1 MTPPSDDILRL
12 GLPSGS
18 MQQSTYDLFD
28 RAGYH
33 IRARDRSV
41 FPTIDDEQINC
52 VLFRAQEMS
61 RYVVDGL
68 IDCGLTGHD
77 WIVENGNADD
87 VVEVCELVYSRAT
100 RKPARWVL
108 AVPAESPIEKPEDL
122 NGKLVATE
130 IVNTVRRYFDGKGVD
145 ARVEFS
151 WGTTEIKAR
160 ICDAIVDL
168 TETGSSIRANNLR
181 VIDTLLTSTIRFI
194 ANKKAWD
201 VPWKREKIENIAMLL
216 TGAIA
221 ARGKVGLKLNCG
233 REQLEKVV
241 ELVPALKSPTVNE
254 THDGGYAVEVIIDEY
269 LERDLIPQLKRLG
282 ATELFTYPLNKVI
295 P

>member
-1 MTPPSDDILRL
+1 MSPLPDDTLRI

-18 MQQSTYDLFD
+18 MQQSTFDLFG

-33 IRARDRSV
+33 VRARERSV
-41 FPTIDDEQINC
+41 FPTIDDPGLSC
-52 VLFRAQEMS
+52 VMFRAQEVS

-68 IDCGLTGHD
+68 IDCGLTGRD
-77 WIVENGNADD
+77 WIVENGNEDD

-100 RKPARWVL
+100 RQPARWVL
-108 AVPAESPIEKPEDL
+108 AVPAESPVQRPEDL
-122 NGKLVATE
+122 NGKVVATE
-130 IVNTVRRYFDGKGVD
+130 IVNTVRRYFASKGVE

-181 VIDTLLTSTIRFI
+181 VIDTLLTSTIRFV
-194 ANKKAWD
+194 ASRDAWAT
-201 VPWKREKIENIAMLL
+201 PWKRERMENLGMLL
-216 TGAIA
+216 TGSIA
-221 ARGKVGLKLNCG
+221 ARGKVGLKLNAD
-233 REQLEKVV
+233 RDKLAAIV
-241 ELVPALKSPTVNE
+241 EALPALKSPTVNA
-254 THDGGYAVEVIIDEY
+254 THDGGYAVEVIVDEH

-282 ATELFTYPLNKVI
+282 ATEIFSYPLNKVI